1 MGRVWTDEEKEYLES
16 KWGIVSIPTIAK
28 KLNRTE
34 GAISLKARRM
44 NLGRFTDNGDY
55 ITFAQLVTAFGQ
67 INSRGTRI
75 NSWIEKRGLPC
86 RYKKVHNSRVRVV
99 KLQDFWEWAEKNKN
113 FIDFSKLE
121 PNTLYGEPEWVKAKR
136 ELDNER
142 NRLYKSTVWTKQE
155 EEKLKILLKQHIYT
169 YQQLSDMLCRTTS
182 AICKKI
188 NQLGLKER
196 PVRAEHETG
205 WSENKKNEVK
215 ELVLQG
221 MSYEIISKRVNRTV
235 GSIRGMLNREY
246 GTERLENI
254 YKILK
259 GIEIYK

>member
-1 MGRVWTDEEKEYLES
+1 M
-16 KWGIVSIPTIAK
+16 
-28 KLNRTE
+28 
-34 GAISLKARRM
+34 
-44 NLGRFTDNGDY
+44 
-55 ITFAQLVTAFGQ
+55 
-67 INSRGTRI
+67 
-75 NSWIEKRGLPC
+75 
-86 RYKKVHNSRVRVV
+86 
-99 KLQDFWEWAEKNKN
+99 
-113 FIDFSKLE
+113 
-121 PNTLYGEPEWVKAKR
+121 
-136 ELDNER
+136 
-142 NRLYKSTVWTKQE
+142 
-155 EEKLKILLKQHIYT
+155 KILLKQHIYT